1 MKNTIAFVIPTKPD
15 EVGQYVISTKCGAA
29 ARTEKSIDIPPVI
42 STSVSEWRNLSVRQV
57 NEK

>member
-1 MKNTIAFVIPTKPD
+1 MKNTIALVIPTKPD

-42 STSVSEWRNLSVRQV
+42 STERKRVEKSISKASE
-57 NEK
+57 